1 MAILSPGRTRRR
13 LPAPT
18 FEPRPFTPT
27 RSDLQRRGFLEQPT
41 QVPGAPVPRINPPEP
56 IRPFTPRA
64 RPVIQPQAPPQQP
77 VGGGPGE
84 AGGMDG
90 AGGAGGP
97 PSEDFINNVIG
108 NIFGER
114 PQLAFLGN
122 LAQSGLR
129 PQTQK
134 FFRGQAGDFLN
145 RFQQAIGQQLVQ
157 GQLPSLT
164 PQEFFGNIDFG
175 REQFNFTPRQR
186 GVARGSFAP
195 RTRFLR

>member
-1 MAILSPGRTRRR
+1 MER
-13 LPAPT
+13 
-18 FEPRPFTPT
+18 
-27 RSDLQRRGFLEQPT
+27 
-41 QVPGAPVPRINPPEP
+41 
-56 IRPFTPRA
+56 
-64 RPVIQPQAPPQQP
+64 PPQQRGGM
-77 VGGGPGE
+77 GGGVGD
-84 AGGMDG
+84 GVGDG
-90 AGGAGGP
+90 AGGVGGVGGAGGVGGGA
-97 PSEDFINNVIG
+97 PSGDFINDVIG

-134 FFRGQAGDFLN
+134 FFRGQAGEFLN
-145 RFQQAIGQQLVQ
+145 RFQQAIGQELVQ
-157 GQLPSLT
+157 GKLPSLT